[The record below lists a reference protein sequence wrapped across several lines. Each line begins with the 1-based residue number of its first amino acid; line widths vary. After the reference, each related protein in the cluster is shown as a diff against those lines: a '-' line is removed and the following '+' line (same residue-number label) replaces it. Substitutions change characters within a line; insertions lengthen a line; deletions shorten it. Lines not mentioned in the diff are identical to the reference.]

1 VRLHDFLDYRARE
14 QPAAVFAEQGE
25 RSLTYAEAMVETNR
39 LANAFLASGLV
50 AGDRVAVLAKNSIE
64 YVLLYFAAS
73 KAGVVPVPLNYR
85 LAPPEWAYIVNDA
98 RARML
103 LAGGEFLPALA
114 EIRGKLETVEH
125 WVALDGDGDGWEV
138 FAGWRAGRA
147 DSPPETVVSEE
158 DVVFQMYTSGT
169 TGHPK
174 GVLLTHRTVTVNQA
188 QSVLVLPGT
197 PGERW
202 LVVAPIFHIAA
213 TFTVFNGVYWGT
225 TLHIQGDFI
234 PQEVVRAL
242 SEEGIAYATLVPA
255 MLQACLVM
263 APDVAERRYPQLR
276 LIGYGAS
283 AISEA
288 TLQRA
293 AAVFGCDFIQ
303 AYGMTE
309 TSPILT
315 ILTPADHRRALAER
329 PDLLLSAGRAVP
341 GTDLRV
347 VDENDNP
354 LPPGAIGEIVARGP
368 QLMKGY
374 WNQPEATAEALR
386 GGWMHT
392 GDAGVLDAE
401 GYLYVQDR
409 VKDMIVSG
417 GENIY
422 PREVEDVLFQ
432 HPAVADVAVIGVPD
446 EHWGEAVKAL
456 VVLRPGTSATAQE
469 LIDFCLGKL
478 GRYKRPR
485 SVDFVTVLPRNP
497 SGKVLKRVLREP
509 YWAGRA
515 RKIGA
520 S

>member
-14 QPAAVFAEQGE
+14 QPEAAFAEQGA
-25 RSLTYAEAMVETNR
+25 RSLTYAEAAAETNR

-50 AGDRVAVLAKNSIE
+50 AGDRVAVLAKNSME
-64 YVLLYFAAS
+64 YVLFYFAAS

-98 RARML
+98 RAKML
-103 LAGGEFLPALA
+103 LAGGEFLPGLG
-114 EIRGKLETVEH
+114 EIRGTLETIER
-125 WVALDGDGDGWEV
+125 WVALDGGDEGWED
-138 FAGWRAGRA
+138 FAGWRAGQP
-147 DSPPETVVSEE
+147 DSPPERAGSEE
-158 DVVFQMYTSGT
+158 DVAFQMYTSGT

-174 GVLLTHRTVTVNQA
+174 GVMLSHRSVTANQA
-188 QSVLVLPGT
+188 QALIAAPGF
-197 PGERW
+197 PDERW
-202 LVVAPIFHIAA
+202 LVVTPIFHIAA
-213 TFTVFNGVYWGT
+213 MVPILNGVYWGA
-225 TLHIQGDFI
+225 TLVIQPDFI
-234 PQEVVRAL
+234 PHEVVRAL
-242 SEEGIAYATLVPA
+242 SEERIAYGVLVPA

-263 APDVAERRYPQLR
+263 VPDVAERRYPQLR

-288 TLQRA
+288 TLRRA
-293 AAVFGCDFIQ
+293 VAVFGCDFIQ

-315 ILTPADHRRALAER
+315 CLSPADHKRALAER

-341 GTDLRV
+341 GTDLRI

-368 QLMKGY
+368 QIMQGY

-432 HPAVADVAVIGVPD
+432 HPAVGDVAVIGVPD
-446 EHWGEAVKAL
+446 ERWGEAVKAV
-456 VVLRPGTSATAQE
+456 VVLRPGTSATEQE

-478 GRYKRPR
+478 GAYKRPR
-485 SVDFVTVLPRNP
+485 SVDFAATLPRNP
-497 SGKVLKRVLREP
+497 SGKVLKRALREP
-509 YWAGRA
+509 FWAGRA